1 MKNVFIIKQ
10 KEPLDLSWTNNF
22 FENFVL
28 VLESEKDEISPSVL
42 KAHGFGNEGEKQ
54 TKTLLRFNISQ
65 DEKVRNNPKVP
76 VFRKI
81 S

>member
-1 MKNVFIIKQ
+1 M
-10 KEPLDLSWTNNF
+10 
-22 FENFVL
+22 
-28 VLESEKDEISPSVL
+28 ESEKDEISPSVL

-81 S
+81 SQNKSNLSSFKNYDVDQ